1 MIKTWRWFGPNDKI
15 TLDMLVQIG
24 VQGIVT
30 SLYDVPAGEI
40 WSLERISELKAYI
53 ESYGLK
59 WSVVESLPVSEVI
72 KYAGEDRDR
81 LIDNYITSLENLG
94 KCGIKTVCY
103 NFMPVIDWVRTDLKH
118 PMPDGT
124 SALYFDY
131 SRLAYFDVRVLGRKD
146 AARDYPDYVLEKL
159 PALDK
164 IMTAEDV
171 HSLLDTI
178 IVKTQGFICGNI
190 SEGDSAPL
198 EHFRALL
205 SLYEGVTK
213 EALRENLVYF
223 LKAIMPVCD
232 AYGIDMCIH
241 PDDPPMP
248 VFGLPRIVCNADDIR
263 YILAAVDNPHNGL
276 TFCAGSLSAG
286 SHNDVEAMAR
296 EFASRSRFVHLRTCT
311 LLQGGDFVEAPHV
324 DGRVN
329 LVELLRIFGREDP
342 SLPMRVDHGRDMLSD
357 SVSGY
362 NPGYGFYGR
371 MFALAQ
377 VEGMMCA
384 LSSLEGSSN

>member
-1 MIKTWRWFGPNDKI
+1 MKIEDKI
-15 TLDMLVQIG
+15 VNVLNKIRPYLQNDGGNVESPLKTIGESKKTGTTVTFLPDATIFETLD
-24 VQGIVT
+24 
-30 SLYDVPAGEI
+30 Y
-40 WSLERISELKAYI
+40 ELDTLALRLREMAFLNK
-53 ESYGLK
+53 GLK
-59 WSVVESLPVSEVI
+59 LTIEDLRVEEPI
-72 KYAGEDRDR
+72 KQEFHYEG
-81 LIDNYITSLENLG
+81 G
-94 KCGIKTVCY
+94 
-103 NFMPVIDWVRTDLKH
+103 
-118 PMPDGT
+118 
-124 SALYFDY
+124 
-131 SRLAYFDVRVLGRKD
+131 
-146 AARDYPDYVLEKL
+146 DYPDYVLEKL
-159 PALDK
+159 PALDR